1 MWGAGRGASQN
12 HGLDLTSGSEKVT
25 STRGGVGGTLWGGTG
40 KAIPDPKATA
50 GVWTGRAGWGCRAL
64 ENIPSAAGGCE
75 HTQVRSRRHLAPRLP
90 LRRGADGREGAVLPW
105 TEVTAGAAQ
114 GLETHRPACSTPA
127 AAQTRRSL
135 RTLAACAPAV
145 RRPSVSGAAH
155 ARVISSGFPG
165 VEHFSLKD
173 PS

>member
-50 GVWTGRAGWGCRAL
+50 GVWTGRAGRGCRAL

-90 LRRGADGREGAVLPW
+90 LRRGADGGEGAVLPW

-114 GLETHRPACSTPA
+114 GLETHRPACGTPA

-135 RTLAACAPAV
+135 RNTSATPRFPVRPTHALFPLVFLA
-145 RRPSVSGAAH
+145 
-155 ARVISSGFPG
+155 SSIFR
-165 VEHFSLKD
+165 
-173 PS
+173 